1 MTQTRSSNLPKT
13 IFSICSRFFPFRH
26 GCSSRGDHRMPCP
39 EGPQGPDEE
48 GSRGC
53 PDPAVGPS
61 SVWRTG
67 GILWESFSLIVSILL
82 L

>member
-1 MTQTRSSNLPKT
+1 
-13 IFSICSRFFPFRH
+13 
-26 GCSSRGDHRMPCP
+26 MPYP

-61 SVWRTG
+61 FAWG
-67 GILWESFSLIVSILL
+67 IEGILWGF
-82 L
+82 